1 MIENKKTEKFNI
13 ILINL
18 DGLRR
23 DKIRQI
29 EPLNE
34 LIKSSY
40 FFNNMDT
47 VSPYTFA
54 SIHSIMT
61 GTYPSKHGV
70 NAYYNILKFIKIC
83 YLY

>member
-34 LIKSSY
+34 LIKIG
-40 FFNNMDT
+40 FNGFKR
-47 VSPYTFA
+47 PYW
-54 SIHSIMT
+54 T
-61 GTYPSKHGV
+61 GMWQYP
-70 NAYYNILKFIKIC
+70 
-83 YLY
+83 